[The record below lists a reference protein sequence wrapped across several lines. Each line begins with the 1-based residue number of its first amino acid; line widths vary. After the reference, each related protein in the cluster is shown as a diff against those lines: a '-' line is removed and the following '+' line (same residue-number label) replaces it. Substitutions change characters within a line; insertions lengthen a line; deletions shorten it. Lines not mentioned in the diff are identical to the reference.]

1 MVDEEDEMWKDQ
13 TVTNSRGAQGQFPPS
28 RKNIL
33 PTELHE

>member
-13 TVTNSRGAQGQFPPS
+13 TVTNSRGAQGSSPHPE
-28 RKNIL
+28 KIIL